1 MNKVGSSPP
10 SLSNP
15 SALRQS
21 DASSKSPR
29 AEAASVNQGSAELHA
44 ANNRRGRQIG
54 KRGSRSRS
62 PSRPVS
68 ERLDDAKRDNAT
80 KKSVENGR
88 KLPAK

>member
-1 MNKVGSSPP
+1 MNKVVYSIPISP
-10 SLSNP
+10 NP
-15 SALRQS
+15 SAKQL
-21 DASSKSPR
+21 DPSSKPPR